1 MNIFVL
7 SRDPREAAEFH
18 CDKHVVKMILETGQ
32 MLCAA
37 HWIGWQRSLNI
48 GSGLKRHELLARMS
62 EEIPAHLLPPWKMT
76 HVGHP
81 CTQWAQKSVENYEW
95 LLYLGVSLCREYTA
109 RYGRTHK
116 AEHVYVWLTDH
127 TPPSFESAGLTPF
140 AIAMP
145 DDCKVSDDPVECYRQ
160 YYRVH
165 KRYMAKWKTR
175 EPDWFSQTSCDAS
188 CTERLSPTEQRQ
200 PS

>member
-7 SRDPREAAEFH
+7 SGDPKEAAEFH

-37 HWIGWQRSLNI
+37 HWIGWQRSLKTDT
-48 GSGLKRHELLARMS
+48 SLRRKDFVARLS
-62 EEIPAHLLPPWKMT
+62 AEIPDGLRPPWKMT

-81 CTQWAQKSVENYEW
+81 CTQWAQRSAENYEW
-95 LLYLGVSLCREYTA
+95 LLQLGIRLCQEYTV
-109 RYGRTHK
+109 RYGKRHK
-116 AEHVYVWLTDH
+116 AEPIYGWLSEH
-127 TPPSFESAGLTPF
+127 RPPIFEGVGFTPF

-145 DDCKVSDDPVECYRQ
+145 DDCKVSDDPVECYRE

-175 EPDWFSQTSCDAS
+175 VPDWFNQTSCGS
-188 CTERLSPTEQRQ
+188 SGTS
-200 PS
+200 

>member
-7 SRDPREAAEFH
+7 SKDPKEAAQLH

-37 HWIGWQRSLNI
+37 HWIGWQRELKSVPEKGKQGLIEWAEENI
-48 GSGLKRHELLARMS
+48 PTGK
-62 EEIPAHLLPPWKMT
+62 IPPWKMT

-81 CTQWAQKSVENYEW
+81 CTQWAQRSAENYEW
-95 LLYLGVSLCREYTA
+95 LLQLGLSLCSEYTV
-109 RYGRTHK
+109 RYGKHHK
-116 AEHVYVWLTDH
+116 AETVYEWLSENR
-127 TPPSFESAGLTPF
+127 PPKFEGLGFTQF

-145 DDCKVSDDPVECYRQ
+145 DDCKVSEDPVECYRQ

-175 EPDWFSQTSCDAS
+175 EPDWFSPSSCDAS
-188 CTERLSPTEQRQ
+188 DAV
-200 PS
+200 